1 MQQEEG
7 VSLPYSGSWGGEEDG
22 GTSLQ
27 LIIFPQPRFQR
38 QRSLCNERCLPSA
51 PTNFWI
57 RQLLRATSERG

>member
-1 MQQEEG
+1 MHREEA
-7 VSLPYSGSWGGEEDG
+7 VPLPHSGSRGGEEDG

-27 LIIFPQPRFQR
+27 LIISPQPRYQR

-57 RQLLRATSERG
+57 RRLLRATSERG